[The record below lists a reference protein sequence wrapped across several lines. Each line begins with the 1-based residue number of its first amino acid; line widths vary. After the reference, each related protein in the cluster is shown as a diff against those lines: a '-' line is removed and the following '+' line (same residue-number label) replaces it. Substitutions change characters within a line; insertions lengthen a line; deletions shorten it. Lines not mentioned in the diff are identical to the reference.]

1 MTTDTEIMS
10 MEILKHRHLGQF
22 MDRTQY
28 LMRKVVIPLELP
40 KTVRGMLYLH
50 LSLLLCKINCIGYSN
65 HISISEVTSIRS
77 GLRKRKL
84 AESPLN
90 TEPQVTEE
98 WLDEEKLELW
108 NIRQYGELLERQAT
122 QTVTRARSGVTAS
135 QVGALT
141 KDGNAQRSDSPLNVV
156 KGNPIEIKEKM
167 EQQLRLQRAAHQQKR
182 ALEGGSPQLVKMG
195 SGQVVKLVPSQT
207 QGKSFGI
214 TFLLSFYLFG
224 FIESIGYECYCVNVT
239 LFLSSHI
246 ILVLLG
252 DGTVKMVAKVAIPAS
267 PGSNQQVK
275 TALTSLL
282 NNGTG
287 NKNVIGTRRVFMTK
301 NADGARVISG
311 PTSILPKGNTVQ
323 LASGQQ
329 SLIKIQPQPGQAQ
342 TTVQIQGSPQTPQQ
356 TPQRVQIL
364 KQPDGKIQ
372 VKGLMPGT
380 SNTIH
385 FLLTSFPSCFK
396 ELDAFYFQPSI

>member
-1 MTTDTEIMS
+1 
-10 MEILKHRHLGQF
+10 
-22 MDRTQY
+22 
-28 LMRKVVIPLELP
+28 
-40 KTVRGMLYLH
+40 
-50 LSLLLCKINCIGYSN
+50 
-65 HISISEVTSIRS
+65 
-77 GLRKRKL
+77 
-84 AESPLN
+84 
-90 TEPQVTEE
+90 
-98 WLDEEKLELW
+98 
-108 NIRQYGELLERQAT
+108 
-122 QTVTRARSGVTAS
+122 
-135 QVGALT
+135 
-141 KDGNAQRSDSPLNVV
+141 
-156 KGNPIEIKEKM
+156 
-167 EQQLRLQRAAHQQKR
+167 
-182 ALEGGSPQLVKMG
+182 
-195 SGQVVKLVPSQT
+195 
-207 QGKSFGI
+207 
-214 TFLLSFYLFG
+214 
-224 FIESIGYECYCVNVT
+224 
-239 LFLSSHI
+239 
-246 ILVLLG
+246 
-252 DGTVKMVAKVAIPAS
+252 MVAKVAIPAS

-380 SNTIH
+380 SYTIH
-385 FLLTSFPSCFK
+385 FLLTSFPFCFK
-396 ELDAFYFQPSI
+396 KLDAFYLQPSI